1 MVFSIQLAIFL
12 FIEILRFN
20 CEIYNLLSENI
31 KRPFMGRCFCPGR
44 YLDAVFGI
52 YVPLLGTGSAN
63 VPAMKGLF
71 IFSSRATNFAVTI
84 RKY

>member
-20 CEIYNLLSENI
+20 CEIYNLLSG
-31 KRPFMGRCFCPGR
+31 KYKKTLHGQVLLSQPVLRCR
-44 YLDAVFGI
+44 ILAS

-63 VPAMKGLF
+63 VPAMKGFLYF
-71 IFSSRATNFAVTI
+71 LQESRI
-84 RKY
+84 SQLQ

>member
-31 KRPFMGRCFCPGR
+31 KRPCYEGF
-44 YLDAVFGI
+44 Y
-52 YVPLLGTGSAN
+52 
-63 VPAMKGLF
+63 
-71 IFSSRATNFAVTI
+71 IFSSRITNFAVTI
-84 RKY
+84 RGIDV

>member
-31 KRPFMGRCFCPGR
+31 KRPFMGRCFCPSR
-44 YLDAVFGI
+44 YLDAVFWHLMYRYG
-52 YVPLLGTGSAN
+52 
-63 VPAMKGLF
+63 
-71 IFSSRATNFAVTI
+71 RAEAEARLQLKYAVAATVRLKI
-84 RKY
+84 CL

>member
-31 KRPFMGRCFCPGR
+31 KSPFIGR
-44 YLDAVFGI
+44 
-52 YVPLLGTGSAN
+52 
-63 VPAMKGLF
+63 
-71 IFSSRATNFAVTI
+71 
-84 RKY
+84 

>member
-12 FIEILRFN
+12 FIEILRFS

-44 YLDAVFGI
+44 YLDAVF
-52 YVPLLGTGSAN
+52 
-63 VPAMKGLF
+63 
-71 IFSSRATNFAVTI
+71 
-84 RKY
+84 

>member
-31 KRPFMGRCFCPGR
+31 KRPIMGRCFCPSR
-44 YLDAVFGI
+44 YLDAVF
-52 YVPLLGTGSAN
+52 
-63 VPAMKGLF
+63 
-71 IFSSRATNFAVTI
+71 
-84 RKY
+84 

>member
-31 KRPFMGRCFCPGR
+31 KDPSWAG
-44 YLDAVFGI
+44 A
-52 YVPLLGTGSAN
+52 S
-63 VPAMKGLF
+63 VPAG
-71 IFSSRATNFAVTI
+71 T
-84 RKY
+84 

>member
-31 KRPFMGRCFCPGR
+31 KRPFMGRCFCPSR
-44 YLDAVFGI
+44 YLDVVFWHLM
-52 YVPLLGTGSAN
+52 Y
-63 VPAMKGLF
+63 
-71 IFSSRATNFAVTI
+71 RC
-84 RKY
+84 

>member
-31 KRPFMGRCFCPGR
+31 KRPFMGRCFCPSR
-44 YLDAVFGI
+44 YLDAVFWHLM
-52 YVPLLGTGSAN
+52 LLGTGSAN
-63 VPAMKGLF
+63 VPAMKGFLYF
-71 IFSSRATNFAVTI
+71 LQESRI
-84 RKY
+84 SQLQ